1 MISRWGNTR
10 FDPVFP
16 RHRSPRRPLRGLTGD
31 APWPARDPR
40 APTPLPTSHP
50 ASPVGISLRG
60 RSRRSPSLSGSSWLV
75 FLPRAARGHQLTSLH
90 GDHARRPGSC
100 TAAPGNA
107 GPFAVGSPRP
117 DSQAT
122 PPCVR
127 APHDPQCSPFLLA
140 VPGGWPRG
148 WVREA
153 GCSAQGFGAS
163 SAPAGREWGARRP
176 GPPSGR
182 RADGG
187 LFPRAGWSGVT

>member
-1 MISRWGNTR
+1 MPPGPHET
-10 FDPVFP
+10 
-16 RHRSPRRPLRGLTGD
+16 
-31 APWPARDPR
+31 PR
-40 APTPLPTSHP
+40 AATPLPTSHP

-75 FLPRAARGHQLTSLH
+75 FLPRAARGHRLTSLH

-122 PPCVR
+122 PRVSEPPMTR
-127 APHDPQCSPFLLA
+127 SAPRFCLRFRR
-140 VPGGWPRG
+140 GWPRE

>member
-10 FDPVFP
+10 FNLVFP
-16 RHRSPRRPLRGLTGD
+16 RHRSPRRPLRGSTGD
-31 APWPARDPR
+31 APWPARDPPRPDAPSDFPPCLPRRYFSARSLPPVALPVRLFLVSLPSSGRAR
-40 APTPLPTSHP
+40 APAHL
-50 ASPVGISLRG
+50 A
-60 RSRRSPSLSGSSWLV
+60 
-75 FLPRAARGHQLTSLH
+75 
-90 GDHARRPGSC
+90 ARRPRS
-100 TAAPGNA
+100 PA
-107 GPFAVGSPRP
+107 GLLHCRPRERWPLRCGVSSPRL
-117 DSQAT
+117 AGH

-163 SAPAGREWGARRP
+163 SAPAGRQRGARRP

>member
-16 RHRSPRRPLRGLTGD
+16 RHRSPRRPLRGSTGD

-75 FLPRAARGHQLTSLH
+75 FLPRAARGHRLTSLH

-122 PPCVR
+122 PRVSEPPMTRSAPRFCLR
-127 APHDPQCSPFLLA
+127 FRAGGPGAGRGRPGAPHRALVPARPP
-140 VPGGWPRG
+140 PGGSGAPGDRG
-148 WVREA
+148 HRPGAELTA
-153 GCSAQGFGAS
+153 AS
-163 SAPAGREWGARRP
+163 SRVQAGA
-176 GPPSGR
+176 
-182 RADGG
+182 
-187 LFPRAGWSGVT
+187 V